1 MLGKTMLGSML
12 AYHRIAN
19 ERILDQAAKLDTA
32 ALNEPIDGIGGRSVL
47 DTLRHAADTDLSWR
61 SFSETH
67 QPYTEDDGP
76 VQRLQTVPK
85 IAAYQ
90 AEETARLS
98 AWLDR
103 QTEAELMQEIEVTW
117 QDETSRITPWHGLLQ
132 MLLHGQ
138 HHRTELAM
146 ALTRHGHSPNDLDY
160 IMYV

>member
-32 ALNEPIDGIGGRSVL
+32 ALIEPIDGSGGRSML

-61 SFSETH
+61 SFAETH
-67 QPYTEDDGP
+67 QPYTEGDGP
-76 VQRLQTVPK
+76 VQRLQTVPE

-103 QTEAELMQEIEVTW
+103 QTEAELMHEIEVTW
-117 QDETSRITPWHGLLQ
+117 QGETSRITPWHGLLQ

-138 HHRTELAM
+138 QHRAELAM
-146 ALTRHGHSPNDLDY
+146 ALTRQGHSPNDLDY
-160 IMYV
+160 IIYV